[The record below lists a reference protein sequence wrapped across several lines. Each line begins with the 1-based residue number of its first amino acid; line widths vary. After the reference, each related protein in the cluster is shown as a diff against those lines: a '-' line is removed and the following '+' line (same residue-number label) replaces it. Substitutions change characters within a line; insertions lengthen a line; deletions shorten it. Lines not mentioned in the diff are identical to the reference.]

1 MLFSLFL
8 EKVNVIR
15 ILSNKVNSIFYLN
28 RDLCKTDYKLQSK
41 TEIVL
46 QFKFFEQGFNAGD
59 LSDSDN

>member
-15 ILSNKVNSIFYLN
+15 VLSNEVNSIFYQK
-28 RDLCKTDYKLQSK
+28 RDLSKTDYKLQSK

-46 QFKFFEQGFNAGD
+46 QFKFFEQ
-59 LSDSDN
+59 